1 MIIVLLRGNEDT
13 DVCSRHSLNPY
24 VPEAVAVTALLH
36 LLPPPP
42 PHPQPNPYFLTVL
55 LVTSRVEQ
63 ITSFYCTNM
72 KI

>member
-42 PHPQPNPYFLTVL
+42 PPPAQSL
-55 LVTSRVEQ
+55 LFDS
-63 ITSFYCTNM
+63 SFGN
-72 KI
+72 KPR